1 MSLPVEYPDGY
12 VEKWKREEIL
22 DGKAYLA
29 PRPTTDHIEADGNL
43 TRTFKNY
50 LWDKGCRFLPSPL
63 IHFNPKD
70 RAVPDGALV
79 CNLEIIQADA
89 IYGAPDLIIE
99 ILSPSTKRRDRGYKK
114 GLYERYG
121 VGEYWIVDVSSR
133 SIDVYLLSDGRYY
146 LDNVYQVLEDWEL
159 DMMDEEDR
167 AEVKFQFKTHLF
179 DDLIID
185 VHDVFKNI
193 G

>member
-1 MSLPVEYPDGY
+1 MSLPVEYTDGY

-22 DGKAYLA
+22 DGKVYLA
-29 PRPTTDHIEADGNL
+29 PRPTTDHIETEGNL
-43 TRTFKNY
+43 TRLFKNY
-50 LWDKGCRFLPSPL
+50 LWDKNCRFLSEP
-63 IHFNPKD
+63 IVYFTPKD
-70 RAVPDGALV
+70 RFVPDAVVV
-79 CNLEIIQADA
+79 CDLEKIKIDGV
-89 IYGAPDLIIE
+89 YGAPDLVVE
-99 ILSPSTKRRDRGYKK
+99 VLSPSTKKRDRAYKK
-114 GLYERYG
+114 DLYERAG
-121 VGEYWIVDVSSR
+121 VAEYWIIDVKAR
-133 SIDVYLLSDGRYY
+133 SIEVYLANDGKYY
-146 LDNVYQVLEDWEL
+146 LDNIYQVVEDWEL